1 MGMALSLPAEKY
13 TKGRNRMGKYVL
25 LERTTI
31 SKLQL
36 IVIWILRLYFVV
48 FVLTQF
54 LISSK

>member
-36 IVIWILRLYFVV
+36 IVI
-48 FVLTQF
+48 
-54 LISSK
+54 

>member
-1 MGMALSLPAEKY
+1 
-13 TKGRNRMGKYVL
+13 MGKYVL